1 MATKTCYMCGTQIP
15 FIARVCPNCTRD
27 IGSSSGSTN
36 VFDLVFPI
44 GLMIVIFVVAL
55 FGK

>member
-27 IGSSSGSTN
+27 IGSSSGSVG